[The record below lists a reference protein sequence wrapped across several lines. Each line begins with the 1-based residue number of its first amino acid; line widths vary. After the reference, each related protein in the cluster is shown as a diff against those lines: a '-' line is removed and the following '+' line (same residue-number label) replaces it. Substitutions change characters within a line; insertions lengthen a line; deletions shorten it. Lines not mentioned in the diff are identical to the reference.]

1 MRSMLIA
8 IGLLLMGVTAMAQDN
23 GFTDHGICAAVA
35 ESRGVV
41 ATQTASGKN
50 VVIGCV
56 LDCSP
61 KGYIL
66 VTDVDSGETRQVF
79 YPEGVRNSAPYASL
93 MSTNGRFYTGA
104 GAAFLEYDPEAG
116 EWLSGKVINPK
127 ASCYVGVSIAD
138 GPGELI
144 WKGTYPDCR
153 LYSYDPPTQEVVD
166 YGRLD
171 EEEHYF
177 NYLTFDSAGWAYAG
191 IGTARLNIVA
201 CNPETRERKQ
211 MVDEAERVTGTGYVY
226 TGVDGKVYG
235 RAGKQWY
242 RLFAGER
249 EAIKADEKAA
259 AAPNGSLGWGQSTAT
274 LPDGRR
280 IRYNLP
286 ESWMDVTGPE
296 AGATRRVELKY
307 DGGGVS
313 ITSLAAGPDGNVYA
327 STCHPMHLAVY
338 DTEAGQLGDWGPIKR
353 VGGGNFCHM
362 SAQGQY
368 LVAASYA
375 SGIFHVYDTTRP
387 FNGGYGKAPNPY
399 EVAQWHDDLCRPR
412 ATLGHPDGHT
422 VLMAGYAGYGLVGGG
437 LGFYDFETEEATLLT
452 HEDLIPYH
460 STVALAALPDGT
472 VVGGTT
478 VGAPGGGHAVATEA
492 VLYLFD
498 WENRKVAFQTSP
510 VPGASSI
517 VALQVPPS
525 GLVYGLASGSVLFVF
540 DAAKRE
546 VIHTAGL
553 GQWGGA
559 PRDSLLLGP
568 NGDVYAQ
575 LSNAIVRLD
584 PETFEPSVV
593 ATPSVGIGVGGPLVD
608 GRIYFG
614 ASSHL
619 WSYELPK

>member
-1 MRSMLIA
+1 MRIMLTIVSS
-8 IGLLLMGVTAMAQDN
+8 LLLGVAAMAQNN
-23 GFTDHGICAAVA
+23 GLTDHGICAAVA

-41 ATQTASGKN
+41 ATQTASGRN
-50 VVIGCV
+50 LVIGCTM
-56 LDCSP
+56 DCSS

-66 VTDVDSGETRQVF
+66 VTDVDSGETKQVF
-79 YPEGVRNSAPYASL
+79 YPEGVGNSPVYASL

-104 GAAFLEYDPEAG
+104 GPVFLEYDPETG
-116 EWLSGKVINPK
+116 QWLFRKIINPK
-127 ASCYVGVSIAD
+127 ASCYVGASIAD
-138 GPGELI
+138 GPGDLI
-144 WKGTYPDCR
+144 WKGTLPDSR
-153 LYSYDPPTQEVVD
+153 LYSYNPQTQEVVD
-166 YGRLD
+166 YGQLD
-171 EEEHYF
+171 EQEHYF
-177 NYLTFDSAGWAYAG
+177 SYLTFDSAGWAYAG

-201 CNPETRERKQ
+201 FNPETRERRQ
-211 MVDEAERVTGTGYVY
+211 MVDESERVTGTGYVY

-235 RAGKQWY
+235 STGKQWY

-259 AAPNGSLGWGQSTAT
+259 AAPNGSLGWGQTAPK
-274 LPDGRR
+274 LPDGRQ

-286 ESWMDVTGPE
+286 ESWMDVTDPKTGE
-296 AGATRRVELKY
+296 SRRIELKY

-313 ITSLAAGPDGNVYA
+313 ITSLAAGPDGKVYA

-338 DTEAGQLGDWGPIKR
+338 DPKTDQLDDWGPVYR

-399 EVAQWHDDLCRPR
+399 EVAQWHRDLCRPR

-437 LGFYDFETEEATLLT
+437 LGLYDFETDEATLLT
-452 HEDLIPYH
+452 HEDLIPYY

-498 WENRKVAFQTSP
+498 WGTRKVAFQVCP

-517 VALQVPPS
+517 VALQVAPS

-540 DAAKRE
+540 DPATRE
-546 VIHTAGL
+546 VIHTSKL
-553 GQWGGA
+553 EQWGGV
-559 PRDSLLLGP
+559 PRDGLLLGP
-568 NGDVYAQ
+568 KGDVYAQ
-575 LSNAIVRLD
+575 LSNAILRLD
-584 PETFEPSVV
+584 AETFEPSVV
-593 ATPSVGIGVGGPLVD
+593 ATPPVAIQVGGPLVD

-614 ASSHL
+614 SSSHL
-619 WSYELPK
+619 WSYKLGE